1 MFYEFVHDLG
11 DVQGVTLMALFADLR
26 VFNDI
31 VNEHGGED
39 ALKAQ
44 ARVIMDDYVVDGN
57 TYEMDSNEVIE
68 MLRALYNQST
78 GEFLC
83 DLSQG
88 TLFDELYEFCVG
100 AL

>member
-26 VFNDI
+26 VFSDI

-39 ALKAQ
+39 AIKEQ
-44 ARVIMDDYVVDGN
+44 ARLIMDDYVVDGN

-68 MLRALYNQST
+68 MLRALYNPST